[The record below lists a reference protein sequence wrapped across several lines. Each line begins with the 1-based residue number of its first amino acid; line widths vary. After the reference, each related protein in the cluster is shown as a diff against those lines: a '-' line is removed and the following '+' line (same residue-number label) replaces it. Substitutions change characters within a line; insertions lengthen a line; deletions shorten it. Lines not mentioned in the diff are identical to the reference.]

1 MLFLKGYL
9 KLNKMKS
16 IFICLFIVL
25 CYSTCKRDDKEDKT
39 SVLPDVELKSN
50 VVVSGLINPW
60 EIVYGPDN
68 FIWFTEKSGKI
79 SRLNPE
85 SGQIIPL
92 LTIAE
97 VRSNGEGGLLG
108 MVLHPDFTANP
119 YVYVAYNYG
128 TTYKGKIVRYTF
140 TNSSLGSPEILLDQI
155 PAASIHN
162 GCRLLINQNKL
173 FITTGDASVTS
184 TPQNIN
190 SLSGKILR
198 LNLDGTIPSDNPF
211 PNNPVWSYGHRNPQ
225 GLVMVGSK
233 LFSSEHGPD
242 TDDEINSIEKGRNY
256 GWPNIKGFCN
266 ESAETSF
273 CTLNNVAEPII
284 NWTPTIAPSGLS
296 YYNSDYIPQLKNSL
310 LLALLKGSK
319 LMQLK
324 LDDSKTKITS
334 TKDFYTNTY
343 GRLRGICQSPAGKIY
358 ICTSNGSNDK
368 IVEIG
373 K

>member
-1 MLFLKGYL
+1 MRLVFIFLL
-9 KLNKMKS
+9 VISCSN
-16 IFICLFIVL
+16 
-25 CYSTCKRDDKEDKT
+25 CKKNNLP
-39 SVLPDVELKSN
+39 VLPDVALKSR
-50 VVVSGLINPW
+50 VVVSGLTNPW
-60 EIVYGPDN
+60 EMVYGPDN

-85 SGQIIPL
+85 TGQIIPIL
-92 LTIAE
+92 IISE

-108 MVLHPDFTANP
+108 MVLHPDFTTSP
-119 YVYVAYNYG
+119 YVYVAYDYG
-128 TTYKGKIVRYTF
+128 TTYKGKIVRYTHA
-140 TNSSLGSPEILLDQI
+140 NGILISPLILLDQI

-162 GCRLLINQNKL
+162 GCRLLITENKL
-173 FITTGDASVTS
+173 FITTGDASDTS

-190 SLSGKILR
+190 SISGKILR
-198 LNLDGTIPSDNPF
+198 LNLDGSIPSDNPF
-211 PNNPVWSYGHRNPQ
+211 PNNPVWSYGHRNAQ

-233 LFSSEHGPD
+233 MFSSEHGPNS
-242 TDDEINSIEKGRNY
+242 DDEINIIEKGRNY

-266 ESAETSF
+266 ESGETSF
-273 CTLNNVAEPII
+273 CTINNVVEPLI

-324 LDDSKTKITS
+324 LDDSQTKIIG
-334 TKDFYTNTY
+334 TKDFYVNEY
-343 GRLRGICQSPAGKIY
+343 GRLRAICQSPSGKIY
-358 ICTSNGSNDK
+358 ICTSNGGDDK
-368 IVEIG
+368 IVEIS